1 MSEIKWVKI
10 TTDMFDNPKIKFLRR
25 ESHGNSYVLIWI
37 MLITIAGRCNAG
49 GKIFITEGLP
59 YDNKDLADELGFPE
73 NVIKGALHQFELLN
87 MIEKDGNYIVL
98 TGWEEYQNIEG
109 MELIREQ
116 TRKRVAKF
124 RTNQHSNVTSN
135 DDVTLRNVTR
145 NVTVT
150 QCNATDKEEEKDID
164 IKKTSTNVDAKESR
178 FAPPSLQDIRDY
190 CHERNNDVDPEH
202 FLDYYE
208 ARGWILSNGKK
219 CRDWK
224 ACVRT
229 WEKKEWRN
237 APVLPHKSINQQN
250 AEAWIQYLGKE
261 TNDDK
266 RTDEELLSMAESDFY
281 IH

>member
-25 ESHGNSYVLIWI
+25 LSHGNSCVLIWI

-73 NVIKGALHQFELLN
+73 NVLKHALQQFEMLD

-98 TGWEEYQNIEG
+98 TGWEEYQNIQG

-116 TRKRVAKF
+116 NRKRKQ
-124 RTNQHSNVTSN
+124 RQREKDKEDDMSRDMSRDGHVTSH
-135 DDVTLRNVTR
+135 
-145 NVTVT
+145 
-150 QCNATDKEEEKDID
+150 QSHATDKEEEKDID

-178 FAPPSLQDIRDY
+178 FAPPSLQDIQAY
-190 CHERNNDVDPEH
+190 CSERNNDVDPEH

-229 WEKKEWRN
+229 WEKKEWRT
-237 APVLPHKSINQQN
+237 APSVPHKSINQQN
-250 AEAWIQYLGKE
+250 VEAWAKYLGKE
-261 TNDDK
+261 ITDDK
-266 RTDEELLSMAESDFY
+266 RTDEELLSLEESDFF

>member
-25 ESHGNSYVLIWI
+25 LSHGNSCVLIWI

-73 NVIKGALHQFELLN
+73 NVLKHALQQFEMLD

-98 TGWEEYQNIEG
+98 TGWEEYQNIQG

-116 TRKRVAKF
+116 NRKRKQKQ
-124 RTNQHSNVTSN
+124 REKDKEDDMSRDMSRDGHVTSH
-135 DDVTLRNVTR
+135 
-145 NVTVT
+145 
-150 QCNATDKEEEKDID
+150 QCHATDKEEDKDID
-164 IKKTSTNVDAKESR
+164 IKKTSTNVDVKESR

-190 CHERNNDVDPEH
+190 CSERNNDVDPEH

-229 WEKKEWRN
+229 WEKKEWRT
-237 APVLPHKSINQQN
+237 APSVPHKSINQQN
-250 AEAWIQYLGKE
+250 VEAWAKYLGKE
-261 TNDDK
+261 ITDDK
-266 RTDEELLSMAESDFY
+266 RTDEELLSLEESDFF

>member
-25 ESHGNSYVLIWI
+25 LSHGNSYVLIWI
-37 MLITIAGRCNAG
+37 MLITIAGRCNSG

-73 NVIKGALHQFELLN
+73 NVLKHALQQFELLD

-116 TRKRVAKF
+116 NRKRKQKQ
-124 RTNQHSNVTSN
+124 REKDKEDDMSRDMSRDGHVTSH
-135 DDVTLRNVTR
+135 
-145 NVTVT
+145 
-150 QCNATDKEEEKDID
+150 QCHATDKEEDKDID
-164 IKKTSTNVDAKESR
+164 IKKTSTNVDVKESR

-190 CHERNNDVDPEH
+190 CSERNNDVDPEH

-229 WEKKEWRN
+229 WEKKEWRT
-237 APVLPHKSINQQN
+237 APSVPHKSINQQN
-250 AEAWIQYLGKE
+250 VEAWAKYLGKE
-261 TNDDK
+261 ITDDK
-266 RTDEELLSMAESDFY
+266 RTDEELLSLEESDFF

>member
-1 MSEIKWVKI
+1 MREIKWVKI

-25 ESHGNSYVLIWI
+25 LSHGNSYVLIWI

-73 NVIKGALHQFELLN
+73 NVLKHALQQFELLD

-98 TGWEEYQNIEG
+98 TGWEEYQNIAG
-109 MELIREQ
+109 MDLIREQ
-116 TRKRVAKF
+116 NRKRKQKQ
-124 RTNQHSNVTSN
+124 REKDKEDDMSRDMSRDGHVTSH
-135 DDVTLRNVTR
+135 
-145 NVTVT
+145 
-150 QCNATDKEEEKDID
+150 QSHATDKEEEKDID

-190 CHERNNDVDPEH
+190 CSERNNDVDPEH

>member
-25 ESHGNSYVLIWI
+25 LSHGNSCVLIWI

-73 NVIKGALHQFELLN
+73 NVLKHALQQFEMLD
-87 MIEKDGNYIVL
+87 MIEKDGKYIVL
-98 TGWEEYQNIEG
+98 TGWEEYQNIQG
-109 MELIREQ
+109 LELIREQ
-116 TRKRVAKF
+116 NRKRKQ
-124 RTNQHSNVTSN
+124 RQREKDKEDDMSRDMSRDGHVTSH
-135 DDVTLRNVTR
+135 
-145 NVTVT
+145 
-150 QCNATDKEEEKDID
+150 QCHATDKEEDKDID
-164 IKKTSTNVDAKESR
+164 IKKTSTNVDVKESR

-190 CHERNNDVDPEH
+190 CSERNNDVDPEH

-229 WEKKEWRN
+229 WEKKEWRT
-237 APVLPHKSINQQN
+237 APSVPHKSINQQN
-250 AEAWIQYLGKE
+250 VEAWAKYLGKE
-261 TNDDK
+261 ITDDK
-266 RTDEELLSMAESDFY
+266 RTDEELLSLEESDFF

>member
-25 ESHGNSYVLIWI
+25 LSHGNSYVLIWI

-49 GKIFITEGLP
+49 GKIFITDGLP
-59 YDNKDLADELGFPE
+59 YDNKDLANELGFPE
-73 NVIKGALHQFELLN
+73 NVLKHALQQFEMLD

-98 TGWEEYQNIEG
+98 TGWEEYQNIQG
-109 MELIREQ
+109 MEFIREQ
-116 TRKRVAKF
+116 NRKRKQ
-124 RTNQHSNVTSN
+124 RQREKDKEDDMSRDMSRDGHVTSH
-135 DDVTLRNVTR
+135 
-145 NVTVT
+145 
-150 QCNATDKEEEKDID
+150 QCHATDKEEDKDID
-164 IKKTSTNVDAKESR
+164 IKKTSTNVDVKESR

-190 CHERNNDVDPEH
+190 CSERNNDVDPEH

-229 WEKKEWRN
+229 WEKKEWRT
-237 APVLPHKSINQQN
+237 APSVPHKSVNQQN
-250 AEAWIQYLGKE
+250 VEAWAKYLGKE
-261 TNDDK
+261 ITDDK
-266 RTDEELLSMAESDFY
+266 RTDEELLSLEESDFF

>member
-25 ESHGNSYVLIWI
+25 LSHGNSYVLIWI

-73 NVIKGALHQFELLN
+73 NVLKHALQQFEMLD

-98 TGWEEYQNIEG
+98 TGWEEYQNKEA
-109 MELIREQ
+109 LDKIREQ
-116 TRKRVAKF
+116 TRKRVAKH
-124 RTNQHSNVTSN
+124 RSVTQDVTLQSVTSNVTEP
-135 DDVTLRNVTR
+135 LH
-145 NVTVT
+145 VT
-150 QCNATDKEEEKDID
+150 QCNATDKDKEKEKEED
-164 IKKTSTNVDAKESR
+164 IKKTSTNVDVKESR
-178 FAPPSLQDIRDY
+178 FAPPSLQDIQDY
-190 CHERNNDVDPEH
+190 CSERNNDVDPEH

-229 WEKKEWRN
+229 WEKKEWRT
-237 APVLPHKSINQQN
+237 APSVPHKSINQQN
-250 AEAWIQYLGKE
+250 VEAWAKYLGKE
-261 TNDDK
+261 ITDDK
-266 RTDEELLSMAESDFY
+266 RTDEELLSLEESDFF

>member
-25 ESHGNSYVLIWI
+25 LSHGNSCVLIWI

-73 NVIKGALHQFELLN
+73 NVLKHALQQFEMLD

-98 TGWEEYQNIEG
+98 TGWEEYQNIQG

-116 TRKRVAKF
+116 NRKRKQKQREKDKEDDMSRDMSRDGHA
-124 RTNQHSNVTSN
+124 TSH
-135 DDVTLRNVTR
+135 
-145 NVTVT
+145 
-150 QCNATDKEEEKDID
+150 QCHATDKEEDKDID
-164 IKKTSTNVDAKESR
+164 IKKTSTNVDVKESR

-190 CHERNNDVDPEH
+190 CSERNNDVDPEH

-229 WEKKEWRN
+229 WEKKEWRT
-237 APVLPHKSINQQN
+237 APSVPHKSINQQN
-250 AEAWIQYLGKE
+250 VEAWAKYLGKE
-261 TNDDK
+261 ITDDK
-266 RTDEELLSMAESDFY
+266 RTDEELLSLEESDFF

>member
-25 ESHGNSYVLIWI
+25 LSHGNSCVLIWI

-73 NVIKGALHQFELLN
+73 NVLKHALQQFEMLD

-98 TGWEEYQNIEG
+98 TGWEEYQNIQG

-116 TRKRVAKF
+116 NRKRKQ
-124 RTNQHSNVTSN
+124 RQREKDKEDDMSRDMSRDGHVTSH
-135 DDVTLRNVTR
+135 
-145 NVTVT
+145 
-150 QCNATDKEEEKDID
+150 QCHATDKEEDKDID
-164 IKKTSTNVDAKESR
+164 IKKTSTNVDVKESR

-190 CHERNNDVDPEH
+190 CSERNNDVDPEH

-229 WEKKEWRN
+229 WEKKEWRT
-237 APVLPHKSINQQN
+237 APSVPHKSINQQN
-250 AEAWIQYLGKE
+250 VEAWAKYLGKE
-261 TNDDK
+261 ITDDK
-266 RTDEELLSMAESDFY
+266 RTDEELLSLEESDFF

>member
-25 ESHGNSYVLIWI
+25 LSHGNSYVLIWI

-49 GKIFITEGLP
+49 GKIFITDGLP
-59 YDNKDLADELGFPE
+59 YDNKDLANELGFPE
-73 NVIKGALHQFELLN
+73 NVLKHALQQFEMLD

-98 TGWEEYQNIEG
+98 TGWEEYQNKEA
-109 MELIREQ
+109 LDKIREQ
-116 TRKRVAKF
+116 TRKRVAKH
-124 RTNQHSNVTSN
+124 RSVTQDVTLQSVTSNVTEP
-135 DDVTLRNVTR
+135 LH
-145 NVTVT
+145 VT

-164 IKKTSTNVDAKESR
+164 IKKTSTNVDVKESR

-190 CHERNNDVDPEH
+190 CSERNNDVDPEH

-229 WEKKEWRN
+229 WEKKEWRT
-237 APVLPHKSINQQN
+237 APSVPHKSINQQN
-250 AEAWIQYLGKE
+250 VEAWAKYLGKE
-261 TNDDK
+261 NTDDK
-266 RTDEELLSMAESDFY
+266 RTDEELLSLEESDFF

>member
-25 ESHGNSYVLIWI
+25 MSHGNSYVLIWI

-73 NVIKGALHQFELLN
+73 NVLKHALQQFEMLD

-98 TGWEEYQNIEG
+98 TGWEEYQNIAG
-109 MELIREQ
+109 MEIIREQ
-116 TRKRVAKF
+116 NRKRKQKQ
-124 RTNQHSNVTSN
+124 RERDKTDDMSRDTSRDGHVTSH
-135 DDVTLRNVTR
+135 
-145 NVTVT
+145 
-150 QCNATDKEEEKDID
+150 QCHATDKELEEELD

-178 FAPPSLQDIRDY
+178 FAPPSLQDIQAY
-190 CHERNNDVDPEH
+190 CSERNNDVDPEY
-202 FLDYYE
+202 FLDYYK

-229 WEKKEWRN
+229 WEKKEWRT
-237 APVLPHKSINQQN
+237 APSVPHKSINQQN
-250 AEAWIQYLGKE
+250 VEAWSKYLGKE
-261 TNDDK
+261 TTDDK
-266 RTDEELLSMAESDFY
+266 RTDEELLSLEESDFF